1 MGKAS
6 RKKHS
11 KKQQIAN
18 LEKYSGVKLSEALID
33 ICEPYDYD
41 DLSLAE
47 YKKLMAM
54 AALAWN
60 IANQPKDSRHEALL
74 GFVKSMPEFKEE
86 LETDVNQFMANKDPQ
101 AEPPTSIV
109 MLQIVSALIQ
119 RKDELYPN
127 DDRVV
132 MDFKVTETP
141 TDRHLSVSSIIPN
154 ASRIGVAEQL
164 ANG

>member
-6 RKKHS
+6 RKIHLKRQHIGS
-11 KKQQIAN
+11 
-18 LEKYSGVKLSEALID
+18 LGKYSGVKLSGALID

-47 YKKLMAM
+47 YKKLMIM

-74 GFVKSMPEFKEE
+74 WFIKSMPEFKEE
-86 LETDVNQFMANKDPQ
+86 LEADVNQFMANNDPQ
-101 AEPPTSIV
+101 AELPTSIV
-109 MLQIVSALIQ
+109 MLQIVSTLIQ

-127 DDRVV
+127 DNRVV
-132 MDFKVTETP
+132 MDFKVAETP
-141 TDRHLSVSSIIPN
+141 TD
-154 ASRIGVAEQL
+154 
-164 ANG
+164 

>member
-1 MGKAS
+1 MT
-6 RKKHS
+6 
-11 KKQQIAN
+11 
-18 LEKYSGVKLSEALID
+18 
-33 ICEPYDYD
+33 
-41 DLSLAE
+41 
-47 YKKLMAM
+47 MAT
-54 AALAWN
+54 LAWN

-74 GFVKSMPEFKEE
+74 GFIKSMPEFKEK

-109 MLQIVSALIQ
+109 MLQIVSTLIQ

-154 ASRIGVAEQL
+154 AGRIGVAEQL
-164 ANG
+164 AN